1 MIFGHAGR
9 AGSDG
14 ACVYLAV
21 GTMGG
26 ILWLWRLQLPGSYT
40 PPASAPDP
48 EMKLVSGPQDL
59 FSMTD
64 VQNGL
69 HGRWVRAQLELR

>member
-1 MIFGHAGR
+1 MTFGHAVR

-48 EMKLVSGPQDL
+48 EMKLVSGP
-59 FSMTD
+59 
-64 VQNGL
+64 
-69 HGRWVRAQLELR
+69 